1 METLQSWVMQIILFI
16 LLAFVLDMVLP
27 DTDMRKYVKLV
38 MGLMLLLLF
47 LKPVFALFQVDSS
60 RAVQEAMEGFAALTD
75 APSMENS
82 IEQKKS
88 EIDSVQ
94 RAYIEEQMAVQLKDQ
109 ANPTLQEN
117 FHMLITDIAVAF
129 KEGEDEETAEAI
141 ESIHVT
147 VQTTEQ
153 DLPEGDIRDVVIDS
167 SRPIETNE
175 QTEDLEKV
183 KSHLADIWELEDL
196 PLEVT
201 QKGGTG

>member
-27 DTDMRKYVKLV
+27 DTDIRKYVKLV

-47 LKPVFALFQVDSS
+47 LKPVFALFQVDST
-60 RAVQEAMEGFAALTD
+60 RAVQEAMAGFAALTD

-109 ANPTLQEN
+109 ANPTLQEK
-117 FHMLITDIAVAF
+117 FHMQITDIAVAF

-141 ESIHVT
+141 DSIHVT
-147 VQTTEQ
+147 VQDTEQ
-153 DLPEGDIRDVVIDS
+153 DLPEGEIRDVVIDS
-167 SRPIETNE
+167 SHPIEANE
-175 QTEDLEKV
+175 QTEELERV

>member
-1 METLQSWVMQIILFI
+1 MEALQSWVMQIILFI

-27 DTDMRKYVKLV
+27 DTDIRKYVKLV

-47 LKPVFALFQVDSS
+47 LKPVFALFQVDST

-75 APSMENS
+75 APSIENS
-82 IEQKKS
+82 IEEKKS

-109 ANPTLQEN
+109 ANPTLQEKYQ
-117 FHMLITDIAVAF
+117 MQITDIAVAF
-129 KEGEDEETAEAI
+129 KEGEDEETTEAI
-141 ESIHVT
+141 DSIQVT
-147 VQTTEQ
+147 VQSTDQ
-153 DLPEGDIRDVVIDS
+153 GLPEGEISDVVIDS
-167 SRPIETNE
+167 SRPIEAKE
-175 QTEDLEKV
+175 QTEDMERV
-183 KSHLADIWELEDL
+183 KSYLVDVWELEDL